1 MSRPLVLV
9 FFFLLVAFTSQFER
23 KQRIVNGVEASP
35 RIPQMHRQSKR
46 KNPSRKSTL
55 CLHLSNI
62 PSLNS
67 VLHVSLDNVK
77 MVLNIFD
84 GRLVVIVGLL
94 QIILSQEKSIRKLAD
109 LVRSLREQL
118 LQCKHKFKD
127 VNNTAVPLT
136 ELLNELDQQQQILDV

>member
-9 FFFLLVAFTSQFER
+9 FFFLIVAFTSQFER

-46 KNPSRKSTL
+46 EE
-55 CLHLSNI
+55 
-62 PSLNS
+62 S
-67 VLHVSLDNVK
+67 VK
-77 MVLNIFD
+77 EK
-84 GRLVVIVGLL
+84 GLL

-118 LQCKHKFKD
+118 LQCKHKFKA
-127 VNNTAVPLT
+127 VNNTTVPLT
-136 ELLNELDQQQQILDV
+136 ELLNELEQQQILDV